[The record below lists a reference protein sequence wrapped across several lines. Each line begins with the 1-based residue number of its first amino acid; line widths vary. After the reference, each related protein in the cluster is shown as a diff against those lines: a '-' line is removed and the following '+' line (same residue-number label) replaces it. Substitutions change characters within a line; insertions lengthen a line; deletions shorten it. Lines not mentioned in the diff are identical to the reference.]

1 MNRILAILI
10 LQSMM
15 VHTVRS
21 QDIHFSQF
29 ARAPLNLNPSYA
41 GYFEGDYRFTAIHR
55 NQWKSVTVPYTTF
68 SGSFDM
74 KIFPATNGHQFF
86 STGLVINN
94 DRAGDSRYGTT
105 EAGVAFSY
113 IHSITEEHFLAI
125 ALQPSYSVLSLN
137 YSRLTF
143 DNQFDG
149 DVFNPAIAPS
159 ETFAN
164 DQFSYAD
171 LAAGVNY
178 HRISG
183 RVQLGGGIALYHL
196 LRPSYSFYQDSK
208 TRMPIRFTSDIHGRI
223 AMTEKFYLMP
233 AVMFSFQEKFREQVL
248 GSHLMFKINEKPGE
262 KINLYAGLFA
272 RTGDA
277 FIPVVGLDYNEWHL
291 GISYDINTS
300 DLRRASRGRGGYEI
314 ALTYLITRVKPF
326 GIKPPCPVY

>member
-1 MNRILAILI
+1 MNRILALLI
-10 LQSMM
+10 LQSVM
-15 VHTVRS
+15 VHTLQS

-74 KIFPATNGHQFF
+74 KIFSQTNGQRFF

-94 DRAGDSRYGTT
+94 DRAGDSRYGIS

-113 IHSITEEHFLAI
+113 IHAFTEEHLIAI
-125 ALQPSYSVLSLN
+125 AMQPSYTVLSLN
-137 YSRLTF
+137 YSQLTF

-164 DQFSYAD
+164 DQFAFAD
-171 LAAGVNY
+171 LAAGINY
-178 HRISG
+178 YTVTG
-183 RVQLGGGIALYHL
+183 RLRAGGGIALYHL
-196 LRPSYSFYQDSK
+196 LRPSYSFYRESNSS
-208 TRMPIRFTSDIHGRI
+208 MPLRFTSDLHCRI

-233 AVMFSFQEKFREQVL
+233 AVMFSIQEKFRELVA
-248 GSHLMFKINEKPGE
+248 GSHLKFIINEKPGE

-272 RTGDA
+272 RAGDA

-300 DLRRASRGRGGYEI
+300 DLKRASRRRGGYEI
-314 ALTYLITRVKPF
+314 ALTYLITRVKSP
-326 GIKPPCPVY
+326 GIRPPCPVY